1 MFLNVIAFLSQVVR
15 TDQHAGEFMVTFPRS
30 YHAGFNQGY
39 NFAEAVNFCPP
50 NWVRC
55 LSAVGHRH
63 LRVFYT
69 LSRKI
74 SVDPWPVN
82 DSGVCICIGSRPL
95 CTRVCGWVVFVQFIL
110 FACRM
115 TALSTT
121 WVVLLTELYSYQVS
135 RCQYLNHAVA
145 ESSHFVAD
153 TDADTVAM
161 TNPNACRPR
170 TRTDIARRY
179 AISVAM
185 ATSIWNSLQPADVRL
200 CQCIT
205 ICLSDT

>member
-1 MFLNVIAFLSQVVR
+1 
-15 TDQHAGEFMVTFPRS
+15 
-30 YHAGFNQGY
+30 
-39 NFAEAVNFCPP
+39 
-50 NWVRC
+50 
-55 LSAVGHRH
+55 
-63 LRVFYT
+63 
-69 LSRKI
+69 
-74 SVDPWPVN
+74 
-82 DSGVCICIGSRPL
+82 
-95 CTRVCGWVVFVQFIL
+95 
-110 FACRM
+110 M